1 MASFLMYKL
10 AFKRIFDFCGAFLL
24 IIIFAPVMIWAY
36 FAVKKHLGAPVIFT
50 QMRPGL
56 DEKIFKIYKFRTMS
70 DDKDKNGELLS
81 DEARL
86 NNFGKMLRS
95 TSIDELP
102 QLFNVLRGDMSFIG
116 PRPLLIEYL
125 SLYNK
130 RQKLRHSVRPGI
142 TGLAQVS
149 GRNNISWAKKLELD
163 SYYAQHLSFLLDVKI
178 AFLTIKKVLKKEGI
192 NQDGMQTTQKFNGN
206 N

>member
-1 MASFLMYKL
+1 MYKL

-86 NNFGKMLRS
+86 NNFGKMLRN

>member
-1 MASFLMYKL
+1 MYKL

-56 DEKIFKIYKFRTMS
+56 NEKIFKIYKFRTMS

-86 NNFGKMLRS
+86 NNFGKMLRN

>member
-1 MASFLMYKL
+1 MYKL

-36 FAVKKHLGAPVIFT
+36 FAVKKHLGVPVIFT

-56 DEKIFKIYKFRTMS
+56 NEKIFKIYKFRTMS
-70 DDKDKNGELLS
+70 DEKDKNGELLS

-163 SYYAQHLSFLLDVKI
+163 SYYAQHL
-178 AFLTIKKVLKKEGI
+178 AFCL
-192 NQDGMQTTQKFNGN
+192 M
-206 N
+206 

>member
-1 MASFLMYKL
+1 MYKL

-70 DDKDKNGELLS
+70 DEKDKNGELLS
-81 DEARL
+81 DEVRL

-178 AFLTIKKVLKKEGI
+178 AFLTIQKVLKKEGI

>member
-1 MASFLMYKL
+1 MYKV

-50 QMRPGL
+50 QLRPGL

-70 DDKDKNGELLS
+70 DEKDKNGELLS
-81 DEARL
+81 DEERL
-86 NNFGKMLRS
+86 NNFGKMLRN

-149 GRNNISWAKKLELD
+149 GRNNITWAKKLELD

>member
-1 MASFLMYKL
+1 MYKL

-86 NNFGKMLRS
+86 NYFGKMLRN

>member
-1 MASFLMYKL
+1 MYKL

-24 IIIFAPVMIWAY
+24 LIIFAPVMIWAY

-56 DEKIFKIYKFRTMS
+56 NEKIFKIYKFRTMS
-70 DDKDKNGELLS
+70 DEKDKNGELLS

>member
-1 MASFLMYKL
+1 MYKL

-56 DEKIFKIYKFRTMS
+56 NEKIFKIYKFRTMS
-70 DDKDKNGELLS
+70 DKKDKNGELLS

-178 AFLTIKKVLKKEGI
+178 AFLTIQKVLKKEGI

>member
-1 MASFLMYKL
+1 MYKL

-70 DDKDKNGELLS
+70 DEKDKNGELLS

>member
-1 MASFLMYKL
+1 MYKL

>member
-1 MASFLMYKL
+1 MYKL

-24 IIIFAPVMIWAY
+24 LIIFAPVMIWAY

-149 GRNNISWAKKLELD
+149 GRNNISWAKKLEFD
-163 SYYAQHLSFLLDVKI
+163 SYYAQHLSFLLDAKI